1 MRNIE
6 ITKLAQYVV
15 AYEGE
20 LSEKDY
26 SNQVNMLYGALSKL
40 NVLSPTVF
48 NELVEIEQN
57 RIQKHGTS
65 VEKRITDARS
75 LVGEYSAIAF
85 YLAQQSLLE
94 NKAYKVAAYLKE
106 LLSQLY
112 ASQCLNEDEKELLK
126 NLVSEAELD
135 FVYASGNH
143 NVSSLRMAQVIRDY
157 NSQNGGK
164 R

>member
-1 MRNIE
+1 MENIE
-6 ITKLAQYVV
+6 TTKLAQYV
-15 AYEGE
+15 AAFAGN

-26 SNQVNMLYGALSKL
+26 CNQVNMLYGALSNL
-40 NVLSPTVF
+40 NVLSPIVF

-57 RIQKHGTS
+57 RIQKHGIS

-112 ASQCLNEDEKELLK
+112 ASQCLNEDEKKMLK
-126 NLVSEAELD
+126 NVVSEAELD
-135 FVYASGNH
+135 YVYASGNH

-164 R
+164 